1 MALKSDTPFE
11 YDEPGSAED
20 RPTGPLNVDPGAGG
34 PSPADDVTSAETEE
48 YIDGF
53 SWRTVIGAIFIGFI
67 MMPGAIYLSLV
78 AGQGMGP
85 AAEWVTIIL
94 FMEVARRS
102 YQTLKKQEIYL
113 LYYMGAAL
121 TSSIGTLALAGGVFA
136 QLILNQ
142 YVIHTPLASALGISQ
157 GIKESRFEGK
167 WISPPADSPALL
179 ERTFMHP
186 DWLPAIGLIMFFQV
200 FARMTSWGLGYV
212 LFRVTSDIE
221 RLPFPLAPIAAEGAM

>member
-1 MALKSDTPFE
+1 MASLDVSEEREEKPV
-11 YDEPGSAED
+11 
-20 RPTGPLNVDPGAGG
+20 GPLNVGPGISG
-34 PSPADDVTSAETEE
+34 DDDSTDSDE

-53 SWRTVIGAIFIGFI
+53 SWRTVIGALFIGFI

-78 AGQGMGP
+78 SGQGLGP

-142 YVIHTPLASALGISQ
+142 YVIH
-157 GIKESRFEGK
+157 
-167 WISPPADSPALL
+167 
-179 ERTFMHP
+179 
-186 DWLPAIGLIMFFQV
+186 
-200 FARMTSWGLGYV
+200 
-212 LFRVTSDIE
+212 
-221 RLPFPLAPIAAEGAM
+221 